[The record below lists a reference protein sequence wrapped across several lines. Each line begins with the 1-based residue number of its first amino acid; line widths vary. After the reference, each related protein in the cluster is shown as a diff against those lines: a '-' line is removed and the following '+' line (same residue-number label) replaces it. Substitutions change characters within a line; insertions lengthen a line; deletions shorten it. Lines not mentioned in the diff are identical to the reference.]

1 MEDFAKEETDR
12 VFVEECERVE
22 GQASVED
29 KAEEVMKL
37 RMERH
42 RTLNVFLA
50 SGFTRVLL
58 GGAMGIRQLSQ
69 AYLE

>member
-1 MEDFAKEETDR
+1 MWEKVEKFAKEEVDR

-22 GQASVED
+22 SQSAVAGQDESDKVE
-29 KAEEVMKL
+29 AVMNL
-37 RMERH
+37 RLQRH

-58 GGAMGIRQLSQ
+58 GG
-69 AYLE
+69 

>member
-1 MEDFAKEETDR
+1 
-12 VFVEECERVE
+12 
-22 GQASVED
+22 
-29 KAEEVMKL
+29 MKL

-69 AYLE
+69 AYLEAIENDLKQRAAKSQAALDAATVQKR